1 MPLRSVARS
10 IVFASLL
17 ARAKALL
24 PFLAY
29 SSSPSKSI
37 ARARRKISVR
47 TEENFL
53 TYGNLFS
60 YVRKFRPLRT
70 SIFRLPHGA
79 KFSCAQKKISFRKKI
94 YFLAEEKIF
103 SCGRKFWR
111 LPKKNFPPFE
121 RKFCAVRKERNFR
134 AHENKFPHMRKYF
147 FLYTKINFLIYGNF
161 TPCKPAGNAGC
172 VERVDSGREKPWVDT
187 SSPSFRW
194 GKEGLL
200 GWRKKDLWA

>member
-10 IVFASLL
+10 IVFASLP

-24 PFLAY
+24 PLLAP
-29 SSSPSKSI
+29 SSLPSKSI
-37 ARARRKISVR
+37 VRARCKISVR

-53 TYGNLFS
+53 TYENIFS
-60 YVRKFRPLRT
+60 YVRKFGSLRT

-79 KFSCAQKKISFRKKI
+79 KFLCAQKKISFRKKI

-134 AHENKFPHMRKYF
+134 AYENKFPHMRKYF
-147 FLYTKINFLIYGNF
+147 FVYTEINFLICGNF
-161 TPCKPAGNAGC
+161 TPLQ
-172 VERVDSGREKPWVDT
+172 T
-187 SSPSFRW
+187 RW
-194 GKEGLL
+194 ECG
-200 GWRKKDLWA
+200 AC